1 MSRWVVAG
9 LSRWNIHVLCYRMD
23 LRCRV
28 LLFRRSDRRI
38 GWGLL
43 GCWLKVDMA
52 RLPNLLG
59 LRLRDEHV
67 AS

>member
-1 MSRWVVAG
+1 MS
-9 LSRWNIHVLCYRMD
+9 LRM
-23 LRCRV
+23 V
-28 LLFRRSDRRI
+28 LLVRGNDRRI